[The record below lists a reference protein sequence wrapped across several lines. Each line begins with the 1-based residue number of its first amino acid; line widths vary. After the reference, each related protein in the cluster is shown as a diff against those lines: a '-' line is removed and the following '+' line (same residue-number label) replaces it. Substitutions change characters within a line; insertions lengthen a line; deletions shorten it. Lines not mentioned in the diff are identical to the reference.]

1 MVGVLLAY
9 GVLPEGVDM
18 AHYAVLMLAL
28 LVAFMASGHSA
39 IWIGTMSMAKSYSI
53 DGAAVFRSFLE
64 HWVSGGDAGRR
75 DIEDFFRT
83 FSEPALVR
91 AEVIAFRERGGGP
104 IATVVVPQLH
114 PGPWGEL
121 GGSDLPRK
129 IAVPLGGRHGHV
141 LAFHGASDHD
151 LNPVDEEEVEKLG
164 RRIGEAL
171 DAMEGWTGR
180 ASRSSRVSDGT
191 DALAQAFD
199 GAVMAA
205 QTSSPLPT
213 DDVDH
218 PVGYAIQQEM
228 EKVGARV
235 PAFIDCHN
243 CLLPGAG
250 HVSFGSPKA
259 QRIQERVVEATG
271 KALAGQRAGFRV
283 GVGHVPNEGESPSLG
298 PTGVQ
303 TLVVE
308 VDGQTTAWI
317 LCDGNNMEQG
327 LRERIRDCALG
338 KVDEAEVLTNDNHIV
353 NVTVGGYNPIG
364 LKDDPQLL
372 TRVCSDS
379 LDLALA
385 DLREGE
391 VAAARV
397 EAPDVMVW
405 GKGNTV
411 RMTSHL
417 NATIATS
424 KVALLAAFV
433 VGLTVGF
440 WAMWYL

>member
-1 MVGVLLAY
+1 M
-9 GVLPEGVDM
+9 
-18 AHYAVLMLAL
+18 
-28 LVAFMASGHSA
+28 
-39 IWIGTMSMAKSYSI
+39 
-53 DGAAVFRSFLE
+53 FRSFLE

-83 FSEPALVR
+83 FSEPAMVR
-91 AEVIAFRERGGGP
+91 AEVIAFRERGGDP

-129 IAVPLGGRHGHV
+129 ISVPLEGRHGHV

-164 RRIGEAL
+164 GRIAEAL
-171 DAMEGWTGR
+171 DSMEGWNGR
-180 ASRSSRVSDGT
+180 ASRSFRVSNGT

-213 DDVDH
+213 DDVDY

-228 EKVGARV
+228 ENLGAKV

-250 HVSFGSPKA
+250 HVSFGSAKA
-259 QRIQERVVEATG
+259 MRIQERIAEATG
-271 KALAGQRAGFRV
+271 KALAGQRSGFRV
-283 GVGHVPNEGESPSLG
+283 GVGHITNEGRSPSMG

-327 LRERIRDCALG
+327 LRELIRDCALG
-338 KVDEAEVLTNDNHIV
+338 KVDVAELLTSDNHIG

-364 LKDDPQLL
+364 LKDDHQLL
-372 TRVCSDS
+372 TDICSES

-385 DLREGE
+385 DLRGAE
-391 VAAARV
+391 AASARV
-397 EAPDVMVW
+397 EAQDVMVW

-424 KVALLAAFV
+424 KVALLASFV

>member
-1 MVGVLLAY
+1 M
-9 GVLPEGVDM
+9 
-18 AHYAVLMLAL
+18 
-28 LVAFMASGHSA
+28 
-39 IWIGTMSMAKSYSI
+39 
-53 DGAAVFRSFLE
+53 
-64 HWVSGGDAGRR
+64 
-75 DIEDFFRT
+75 
-83 FSEPALVR
+83 
-91 AEVIAFRERGGGP
+91 
-104 IATVVVPQLH
+104 
-114 PGPWGEL
+114 
-121 GGSDLPRK
+121 
-129 IAVPLGGRHGHV
+129 
-141 LAFHGASDHD
+141 
-151 LNPVDEEEVEKLG
+151 
-164 RRIGEAL
+164 
-171 DAMEGWTGR
+171 
-180 ASRSSRVSDGT
+180 
-191 DALAQAFD
+191 
-199 GAVMAA
+199 
-205 QTSSPLPT
+205 
-213 DDVDH
+213 
-218 PVGYAIQQEM
+218 
-228 EKVGARV
+228 
-235 PAFIDCHN
+235 
-243 CLLPGAG
+243 
-250 HVSFGSPKA
+250 
-259 QRIQERVVEATG
+259 
-271 KALAGQRAGFRV
+271 
-283 GVGHVPNEGESPSLG
+283 G